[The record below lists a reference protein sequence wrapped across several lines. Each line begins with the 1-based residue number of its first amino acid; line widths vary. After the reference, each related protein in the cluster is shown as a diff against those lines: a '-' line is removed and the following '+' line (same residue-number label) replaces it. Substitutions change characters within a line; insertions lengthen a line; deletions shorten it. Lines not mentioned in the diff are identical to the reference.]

1 MKHNKKHSFSKCHQC
16 NFNSYDKREIQSH
29 ISKEHNKITRKRLEK
44 RLKLSISLTEQE
56 RKSQAARFDCIDV
69 KCKREGDHYLGLTPG
84 DRKIH
89 SQEVAKEMLRV
100 VLEVVAV
107 LVKRR

>member
-16 NFNSYDKREIQSH
+16 NFNSYDKRATSVRNTI
-29 ISKEHNKITRKRLEK
+29 RLQGK
-44 RLKLSISLTEQE
+44 E
-56 RKSQAARFDCIDV
+56 RKIQAAQFDCIDV
-69 KCKREGDHYLGLTPG
+69 KCKREGDHYLGWTSG
-84 DRKIH
+84 DGKIH